1 MIHIHFIVNPIAG
14 SGDNHINIKFLQR
27 YFNKDTYALVV
38 KNSTYKN
45 HAIVLTKES
54 IVEKADIIVACGGD
68 GTINEVATCIIGTPI
83 LLGVIPLGSGNGLA
97 SNLKI
102 STNIHKAISIIKKQD
117 IKKIDLGCL
126 NDKYFFS
133 NTGVGFDALVIKNYE
148 QSNSRKLI
156 SYVKGTFKS
165 LREISYDKEYNVT
178 LNDETL
184 VIKPFMIFISNSNVL
199 GYNVSLTPKASLQD
213 GLLDVLIVSKL
224 NIFKVLLFWLL
235 MIFKKHHLLKEVKSY
250 QTKNMT
256 ILQNDLSFYETQI
269 DGEYRII
276 EDSKIEISIKK
287 QILNIIA

>member
-1 MIHIHFIVNPIAG
+1 MIQIHFIVNPIAG

>member
-1 MIHIHFIVNPIAG
+1 LIQIHFIVNPIAG